1 MYFYTTLDRGGNGLV
16 GVNVNTGWSDRS
28 VRISDLDERF
38 ITDEI
43 LGGMYTASGNRLFG
57 HTLR

>member
-1 MYFYTTLDRGGNGLV
+1 LV

-43 LGGMYTASGNRLFG
+43 LGGMYTASGNRLFS